1 MGIIVLLLAA
11 KFNIPVCL
19 HAGGIGLCQLAS
31 HVLPIDF
38 VCVTG
43 STVGRVA
50 EFASYPYLEA
60 MMEHQTP
67 FEKGSYRAPKVLGW
81 GVELKPSAIAEYMY
95 PEGTYWQ
102 ARPGHFLD
110 MTSPE
115 ASSKKRRHDE

>member
-19 HAGGIGLCQLAS
+19 HAGGIGLCQMAS

-43 STVGRVA
+43 STSGRVA

-67 FEKGSYRAPKVLGW
+67 FERGFYRAPSAPGW
-81 GVELKPSAIAEYMY
+81 GVELKPSAIAEYKY
-95 PEGTYWQ
+95 PGGNYWR
-102 ARPGHFLD
+102 ARPDHFLVI
-110 MTSPE
+110 T
-115 ASSKKRRHDE
+115 KQN